1 MGLAAVTALALS
13 ACGGS
18 SPTATQAS
26 SAPIKLVVS
35 YSEIYE
41 GSLPLWLT
49 ADAGLF
55 QKHGLE
61 VELQYIASATSIA
74 ALTAGQTQ
82 ISQGGGS
89 EALSATVGGADLVVI
104 GNLVPV
110 YPYVFEVPASIKSL
124 NDLKGKKVGVSA
136 AGSQSDIATRAGLA
150 RVGLVPDKDVII
162 VPVGS
167 SQNRTAAL
175 QNGSIQGGLDQ
186 PPYSIILERSGFHP
200 LFDLASLRLPTV
212 NNGIVVQRSFLNGHK
227 TAVQGYIDALVE
239 GLARLRKD
247 RTFAV
252 GVLKKWLKLD
262 DEPAL
267 NATYD
272 FAVGKLFPVYP
283 HITAEHMAD
292 AVDVLSQKNPRV
304 KDFDVKRMLDDSFVK
319 SAADRRVG
327 A

>member
-1 MGLAAVTALALS
+1 
-13 ACGGS
+13 
-18 SPTATQAS
+18 
-26 SAPIKLVVS
+26 
-35 YSEIYE
+35 
-41 GSLPLWLT
+41 
-49 ADAGLF
+49 
-55 QKHGLE
+55 
-61 VELQYIASATSIA
+61 
-74 ALTAGQTQ
+74 
-82 ISQGGGS
+82 
-89 EALSATVGGADLVVI
+89 
-104 GNLVPV
+104 
-110 YPYVFEVPASIKSL
+110 
-124 NDLKGKKVGVSA
+124 
-136 AGSQSDIATRAGLA
+136 
-150 RVGLVPDKDVII
+150 
-162 VPVGS
+162 
-167 SQNRTAAL
+167 
-175 QNGSIQGGLDQ
+175 
-186 PPYSIILERSGFHP
+186 
-200 LFDLASLRLPTV
+200 
-212 NNGIVVQRSFLNGHK
+212 VQRSFLNGHK

-304 KDFDVKRMLDDSFVK
+304 KDFDVKKMLDDSFVK